1 MHPTENVTSRVT
13 EKRVKI
19 LLKNSILIEQAHNF
33 LHKVNFFQEVKTV
46 TPYKTIDSAGT

>member
-1 MHPTENVTSRVT
+1 MTSRIK

-19 LLKNSILIEQAHNF
+19 LLKNSLIEHAHKKGLFDDF